1 MIEKGLISN
10 VISKS
15 KKIDNVDSQMNIFNE
30 INLNLIFSNDEIGQ
44 LLNEKSFSNSQM
56 EEDKDDDVINIS
68 KSASEEE
75 KPANK
80 NKFKGNFDRMSL
92 ILKFLQL
99 SIEKL
104 HIHKEKTVAKG
115 LEW

>member
-1 MIEKGLISN
+1 M
-10 VISKS
+10 
-15 KKIDNVDSQMNIFNE
+15 
-30 INLNLIFSNDEIGQ
+30 
-44 LLNEKSFSNSQM
+44 LNENAFSNSQM
-56 EEDKDDDVINIS
+56 EEDKDDEITIS
-68 KSASEEE
+68 ESASVKG
-75 KPANK
+75 KPINK

-99 SIEKL
+99 SIDKL